1 MHNGDHRRCPACGE
15 LMIGAVRRFVGGWF
29 FIRCPNCR
37 RQLRVDPQHGQRWI
51 LLVALALIGVAA
63 TAGAAVTDD
72 RVEFVA
78 VGAFACAMV
87 YIWEFALTRRS
98 PLEVVADDEARG
110 YRRNW
115 VMTAFATLFATG
127 AVVYAATQ
135 I

>member
-1 MHNGDHRRCPACGE
+1 MHNFDHRRCPACGE
-15 LMIGAVRRFVGGWF
+15 LKIDAMRRFVGGWF

-37 RQLRVDPQHGQRWI
+37 RQLRVDPQHGQRWT

-63 TAGAAVTDD
+63 IAGAAVTDN
-72 RVEFVA
+72 RVGFVA
-78 VGAFACAMV
+78 VGALACAMV
-87 YIWEFALTRRS
+87 YIWEFVLTRRS

-115 VMTAFATLFATG
+115 VMTAVATLFATG